1 MFDSHGRGMDGLC
14 LPNGTAVLSVFYSLE
29 DICVFLRKLCVSLS
43 ATIPLEAVQCELCL
57 FDINYG
63 KRRKRGSIDLDRDF
77 NLQYHFVNLVE
88 RGNENTICNESTTNT
103 PETKY
108 QCLQISGSS
117 LTHLGGTS
125 PPIAQ
130 INDNDS
136 HYNCSTSS
144 PDNKFA
150 RKIES
155 FHKKVA
161 RGPVYQCL
169 MLYAD
174 LVQRKCSKCK

>member
-1 MFDSHGRGMDGLC
+1 MFDSHGRGMDGLS

-43 ATIPLEAVQCELCL
+43 ATIPLEAVQYELCL

-63 KRRKRGSIDLDRDF
+63 KRRKRGSIYLDRDF

-117 LTHLGGTS
+117 LTHLDGTS
-125 PPIAQ
+125 PPIARLVLTTNLLEKLKVF
-130 INDNDS
+130 I
-136 HYNCSTSS
+136 
-144 PDNKFA
+144 
-150 RKIES
+150 
-155 FHKKVA
+155 KKVA

>member
-1 MFDSHGRGMDGLC
+1 MKS
-14 LPNGTAVLSVFYSLE
+14 
-29 DICVFLRKLCVSLS
+29 
-43 ATIPLEAVQCELCL
+43 ELCL

-63 KRRKRGSIDLDRDF
+63 KRRKRGAIDLDR
-77 NLQYHFVNLVE
+77 NLVE

-117 LTHLGGTS
+117 LTHLDGTS